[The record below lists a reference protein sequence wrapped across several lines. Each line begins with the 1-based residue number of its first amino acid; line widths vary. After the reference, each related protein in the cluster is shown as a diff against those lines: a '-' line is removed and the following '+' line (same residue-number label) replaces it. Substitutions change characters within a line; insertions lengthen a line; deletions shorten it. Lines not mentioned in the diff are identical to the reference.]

1 MRVTIHWALH
11 FVHADNQM
19 EGACVPGVISCIR
32 ARDFLAI
39 CFSSP
44 CFSNFVFCAPN
55 RRFSWRLSELDF
67 PDKQGDEARS
77 GEDIAWLHPSCS
89 LRLPRRG
96 DFTLTCLPCKRQG
109 VVIPCRRIHFA
120 HAAVMSDGPLGKAPD
135 VSGLANRRGNQNCWM
150 NAIVQS
156 LANVTQLETAV
167 LHARSA
173 SGGRPTLLGELQLA
187 FTAMRCRG
195 VFELV
200 TLRNLLGECLMAR
213 ACSRTLLLNVCVP
226 NG

>member
-1 MRVTIHWALH
+1 MI
-11 FVHADNQM
+11 
-19 EGACVPGVISCIR
+19 
-32 ARDFLAI
+32 
-39 CFSSP
+39 
-44 CFSNFVFCAPN
+44 
-55 RRFSWRLSELDF
+55 LD
-67 PDKQGDEARS
+67 S
-77 GEDIAWLHPSCS
+77 GMLDSASQIA
-89 LRLPRRG
+89 
-96 DFTLTCLPCKRQG
+96 T
-109 VVIPCRRIHFA
+109 
-120 HAAVMSDGPLGKAPD
+120 D
-135 VSGLANRRGNQNCWM
+135 VSGLANRRGSHNCCM

-156 LANVTQLETAV
+156 LANVKKLKTAV

-200 TLRNLLGECLMAR
+200 TLRNLLGECVMAR